1 MLIHIISKLLSECFL
16 SLYPVFV
23 KNINLPIFVQM
34 WSRFFSY
41 VVISAAF
48 VNYSYIFKHIFS
60 LHGLALSL
68 ITTIHIYTSYRGFQL
83 LESGISYTIFYLYP
97 IMILLMSGEQI
108 HPIILLALIG
118 VYILSNSETHE
129 TSEKEN
135 MQNSKA
141 ATAAAAT
148 KFEGIA
154 MILGAAATEASI
166 FFAVRGLKTENHWNH
181 IFLSYFIGA
190 ILFTAL
196 LGSGRGGG
204 AATTSLYNIFE
215 KRELYISLG
224 LNAAIGLF
232 GYLLRFYAM
241 SNLSAHI
248 YAPLSYF
255 GIFMSY
261 VYGVL
266 INGDTITL
274 SKIIGTILILI
285 PNVFFLF
292 TKK

>member
-1 MLIHIISKLLSECFL
+1 MLIHILSKLLSECFL

-34 WSRFFSY
+34 WSRFISY
-41 VVISAAF
+41 IVISAAF
-48 VNYSYIFKHIFS
+48 VNYYYILKNIVS
-60 LHGLALSL
+60 SRGLALSL
-68 ITTIHIYTSYRGFQL
+68 ITTLHIYTSYRGFQL

-97 IMILLMSGEQI
+97 IMILIMSGEKI
-108 HPIILLALIG
+108 HPIMLLSLIG
-118 VYILSNSETHE
+118 VYILSQTGDK
-129 TSEKEN
+129 KESQQKKTN
-135 MQNSKA
+135 EDMQNYSSLSPKM
-141 ATAAAAT
+141 
-148 KFEGIA
+148 EGII
-154 MILGAAATEASI
+154 MILGAAATEAAI

-181 IFLSYFIGA
+181 LFLSYFLGA
-190 ILFTAL
+190 ILFTIML
-196 LGSGRGGG
+196 IGGG
-204 AATTSLYNIFE
+204 SSDWVSSSTITNIFE
-215 KRELYISLG
+215 KRELYLSIII
-224 LNAAIGLF
+224 NAAIGLF

-274 SKIIGTILILI
+274 SKIIGTILIII
-285 PNVFFLF
+285 PNIFFLL
-292 TKK
+292 

>member
-1 MLIHIISKLLSECFL
+1 MLIHILSKLLSECFL

-23 KNINLPIFVQM
+23 KNINLPIFVQL

-48 VNYSYIFKHIFS
+48 VNYSYIFKHILSFR
-60 LHGLALSL
+60 GLALSL
-68 ITTIHIYTSYRGFQL
+68 ITTLHIYTSYRGFQL

-97 IMILLMSGEQI
+97 IMILIMSGEKI
-108 HPIILLALIG
+108 HPIMLLSLIG
-118 VYILSNSETHE
+118 VYILSRTDDKNTYQ
-129 TSEKEN
+129 EKPEDMEN
-135 MQNSKA
+135 FTPLSPKI
-141 ATAAAAT
+141 
-148 KFEGIA
+148 EGII
-154 MILGAAATEASI
+154 MILGAAATEAAI

-181 IFLSYFIGA
+181 LFLSYFIGA
-190 ILFTAL
+190 ILFTIIL
-196 LGSGRGGG
+196 GGG
-204 AATTSLYNIFE
+204 NSSSTISNIFE
-215 KRELYISLG
+215 KRELYLSIG
-224 LNAAIGLF
+224 INAAIGLF

-285 PNVFFLF
+285 PNIYFLL
-292 TKK
+292 